1 VVPLAADVRLDELAD
16 GYELSGGHIKEVV
29 LRAASMAHAAGERLC
44 QRHLLRSVEAEYR
57 KLGMLS
63 PLSGMASPNERASK
77 FRNEVLQR
85 AGREQLS
92 QQSEE
97 QG

>member
-1 VVPLAADVRLDELAD
+1 MNDFASTLRHFALSSLGRVLSRSLAE
-16 GYELSGGHIKEVV
+16 GC
-29 LRAASMAHAAGERLC
+29 LRHQHAAGERLC
-44 QRHLLRSVEAEYR
+44 QRYLLRSVEAEYR

-77 FRNEVLQR
+77 FRDEVLQR